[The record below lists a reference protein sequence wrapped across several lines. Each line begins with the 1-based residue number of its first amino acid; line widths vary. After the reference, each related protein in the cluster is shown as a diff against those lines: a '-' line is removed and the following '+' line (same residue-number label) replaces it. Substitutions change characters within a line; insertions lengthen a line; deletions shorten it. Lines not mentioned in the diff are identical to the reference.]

1 MSFGFGRRC
10 AAAGAALASVAAMVF
25 VPQLAAAKP
34 GVPAD
39 VRVVTY
45 HYDNLRTGW
54 NSSETAL
61 TPAAVASRKFK
72 MLAATALDD
81 QVDAQPLL
89 MTNQPIR
96 GQGKHDVLYVVT
108 ENNTLYAL
116 DAKTGAVLRSHNFG
130 PPVPYT
136 SLPGQCNNNGP
147 EVGIT
152 STPVINQATG
162 FLYLMSYTD
171 RHGQLAYQLHKVDL
185 PTLKDAMAPATVT
198 ATAKL
203 ADGSTYKFD
212 PGVSRQRPAL
222 LMANGN
228 IYAGFGSFC
237 DVSAD
242 KSRGWMLG
250 WSSDTLAPLPGN
262 ELTNTR
268 THSPNSFYLTA
279 VWMSGYGPSVAL
291 DGDVFFATGNSDF
304 SGTTFNPDTNI
315 AESVVQLSDD
325 LLAVKSLFTP
335 KGSSFGW
342 RELDR
347 TDTDFGSGGVLLLPA
362 QNGAPSNLAVALG
375 KAGKMYLLN
384 ADDLSN
390 GGKSGNA
397 RAYDIVDGGSCWC
410 GEFYFQDSDGL
421 GRVVSSGDN
430 VIRVWE
436 VQTTP
441 KLKLIKQS
449 ESASIENGQDPGVFT
464 TVSSNN
470 LQAGSAVVWALGR
483 PVNFNP
489 GNIKL
494 YAFDPENGNTLFASE
509 AGVWPSPDSN
519 ADLVPVVANGRVYV
533 ASYKTVSIFGLSDGA
548 AATLPAT
555 TPPPELRAKL
565 APGEHEIFGTV
576 RAIDGAKVLLQK
588 RDGNKVTVDTTPAA
602 AKFDKAEP
610 AIGRA
615 LVARGTY
622 TPAGVLKAR
631 AILHAKSNPAMW
643 YADR

>member
-1 MSFGFGRRC
+1 MTFGLWRNS
-10 AAAGAALASVAAMVF
+10 AAALAALTSLCAMVAQ
-25 VPQLAAAKP
+25 PTLAASKP
-34 GVPAD
+34 GVTSD
-39 VRVVTY
+39 FRVVTY

-61 TPAAVASRKFK
+61 TPATVASRKFK
-72 MLAATALDD
+72 MLAATPLDD

-136 SLPGQCNNNGP
+136 ALPGDCDNNGP

-162 FLYLMSYTD
+162 FMYLTTYTY
-171 RHGQLAYQLHKVDL
+171 RHQQPQYQLHKIDL
-185 PTLKDAMAPATVT
+185 STLKDAAAPAIVD
-198 ATAKL
+198 ATGTL
-203 ADGSTYKFD
+203 ADGSTYRFD
-212 PGVSRQRPAL
+212 PTVSRQRPAL
-222 LMANGN
+222 LMANGT

-242 KSRGWMLG
+242 RSRGWMLG
-250 WSSDTLAPLPGN
+250 WNSDTLTRLGGS

-304 SGTTFNPDTNI
+304 SGTTYDPDTNI
-315 AESVVQLSDD
+315 AESVVQLSGD
-325 LLAVKSLFTP
+325 LLTVKSLFTP
-335 KGSSFGW
+335 KGNAFGW

-362 QNGAPSNLAVALG
+362 QSGAPSNLAVALG

-384 ADDLSN
+384 ADDLTN
-390 GGKSGNA
+390 GGKSGNQ
-397 RAYDIVDGGSCWC
+397 RAYDAVDGGSCWC
-410 GEFYFQDSDGL
+410 GESYFQGNDGL

-430 VIRVWE
+430 VIRVWT

-449 ESASIENGQDPGVFT
+449 ESAAVENGQDPGVFT
-464 TVSSNN
+464 TVSSNGT
-470 LQAGSAVVWALGR
+470 QAGSAVIWAVGR
-483 PVNFNP
+483 PVNVNP
-489 GNIKL
+489 GSIKL
-494 YAFDPENGNTLFASE
+494 YAFNPDNGSTLFSGK

-519 ADLVPVVANGRVYV
+519 ADIVPVVANGRVYV
-533 ASYKTVSIFGLSDGA
+533 ASYKTLSIFGLSNGA
-548 AATLPAT
+548 AASLPRAA
-555 TPPPELRAKL
+555 PPPELRAHL

-576 RAIDGAKVLLQK
+576 RAINGSKVVVQK
-588 RDGNKVTVDTTPAA
+588 RDGSTVTVDTAPAA
-602 AKFDKAEP
+602 GKFDKAEP

-622 TPAGVLKAR
+622 TAAGVLKAR